1 MRYVQAD
8 HGDVGTG
15 MEHAICGFRILNDV
29 RFRGQIPTVA
39 FLRQRA
45 AHHHQFEFAGN
56 IRCGRDRSINIGQR
70 TGRNHSDVETI
81 SANLINNE
89 LHAFGNRVGGR
100 IINMN
105 KRSRIRSK
113 RQFKRI
119 NRRIRMNIIQRISAN
134 GNQTTIITRKNSIRT
149 GIIRKNI

>member
-29 RFRGQIPTVA
+29 RFRSQIPTVA

-45 AHHHQFEFAGN
+45 AHHHQFEFVGN

-70 TGRNHSDVETI
+70 TSRNHSDVETI

-89 LHAFGNRVGGR
+89 PHAFGNRIGGR
-100 IINMN
+100 IISMN
-105 KRSRIRSK
+105 RRSRIRSK
-113 RQFKRI
+113 
-119 NRRIRMNIIQRISAN
+119 
-134 GNQTTIITRKNSIRT
+134 
-149 GIIRKNI
+149 